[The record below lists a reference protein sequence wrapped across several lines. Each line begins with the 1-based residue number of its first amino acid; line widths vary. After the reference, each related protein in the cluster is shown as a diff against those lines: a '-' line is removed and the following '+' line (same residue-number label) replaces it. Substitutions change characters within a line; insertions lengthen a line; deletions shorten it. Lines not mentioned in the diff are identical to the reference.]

1 MKPIRC
7 IFVLLLLA
15 TVVCASTV
23 PAVDDPS
30 TAFDESQS
38 PANIALPI
46 LPGVRSVRPAA
57 DPVPVPQPLQQV
69 ADDDSFSAYTPGPAP
84 KQERSHSLLKLH
96 CILLI

>member
-1 MKPIRC
+1 VKPIRC

-30 TAFDESQS
+30 TAFDESES
-38 PANIALPI
+38 PANIALPV
-46 LPGVRSVRPAA
+46 LPGVRIVRPAA

-69 ADDDSFSAYTPGPAP
+69 GGDVNFSAYIPGPAP
-84 KQERSHSLLKLH
+84 KQERSHSLLKFL
-96 CILLI
+96 CTFLI